1 MKTMKKMLVLML
13 AAAML
18 LSIAA
23 CAATTNAP
31 TPSTDPAPAAEE
43 PTQTAEPSAEKE
55 SLEVWAISS
64 GTETDQYLRDFA
76 SAHPEVDYTITF
88 YSDDDLKTQS
98 KIALDS
104 GIVPDVFFGHAG
116 ADFSEYYASG
126 VLKDITQLIKD
137 NGTYD
142 RIESGYYGPYTV
154 DDKIYG
160 YPEAVLTPW
169 QSLYVNRDIFD
180 ACGITEDPTTVD
192 ELIATCNTIHENGYA
207 PILFEQ
213 GDAVEERTKK
223 VEDFWKNGDP
233 ALDIRSNVQFGEG
246 GAGTFS
252 DGQLNTLVKD
262 TSGRNGK
269 VLSTFVE
276 MGADPS
282 ILYDHAPH
290 IGTDVLRDVVRN
302 LRNRII
308 AGGGEVHFRSE
319 VTEILEENGR
329 VSGVKLADGTV
340 VETEK
345 VILSVGHSARDLFE
359 KLDRMKVFMEP
370 KPFAVGLRIQHPQA
384 QINRNQYGLEDA
396 GKLGAAPYKVTAKTT
411 SGRGVYSFC
420 MCPGGMVVNASSEK
434 GRLAVNGMSNFKR
447 DSGIANSALIV
458 AVTPADFPTAGPL
471 GGIAFQRTLEERA
484 FALGG
489 GKIPVQLYG
498 DFAANRPTVALG
510 DVKPVFCG
518 GYSFAN
524 LRELM
529 PEALNGAFLEGM
541 EQFGRRIR
549 GFDRADAV
557 LAGIESRT
565 SSPLRICRDESLQ
578 SSLKGLYPCGEGAG
592 YAGGITSAAMDGLKV
607 AEEIIKRYAAVG

>member
-1 MKTMKKMLVLML
+1 MIRINQLTLPV
-13 AAAML
+13 
-18 LSIAA
+18 
-23 CAATTNAP
+23 
-31 TPSTDPAPAAEE
+31 DHAEE
-43 PTQTAEPSAEKE
+43 AIKKKAAKLLKIDESAIGEIRIVHRSIDARKKPNLLFSYIVDVTLAGGKKEAAVIKKAANQNVRAE
-55 SLEVWAISS
+55 
-64 GTETDQYLRDFA
+64 
-76 SAHPEVDYTITF
+76 
-88 YSDDDLKTQS
+88 
-98 KIALDS
+98 DS
-104 GIVPDVFFGHAG
+104 
-116 ADFSEYYASG
+116 
-126 VLKDITQLIKD
+126 
-137 NGTYD
+137 
-142 RIESGYYGPYTV
+142 RPYV
-154 DDKIYG
+154 
-160 YPEAVLTPW
+160 YPEHGTQEMRKRPVIIGAGPAGMFAALA
-169 QSLYVNRDIFD
+169 L
-180 ACGITEDPTTVD
+180 A
-192 ELIATCNTIHENGYA
+192 ENGYA

-252 DGQLNTLVKD
+252 DGKLNTLVKD

-319 VTEILEENGR
+319 VTEILEEKGR

-420 MCPGGMVVNASSEK
+420 MCPGGYVVNSSSTENHTV
-434 GRLAVNGMSNFKR
+434 VNGMSYHDRNSKN
-447 DSGIANSALIV
+447 ANSAIIVSVSPKDFGADDALAGVRYQEKLETENYKRGNGLI
-458 AVTPADFPTAGPL
+458 PQQLFGDFCDDRLTTA
-471 GGIAFQRTLEERA
+471 
-484 FALGG
+484 
-489 GKIPVQLYG
+489 YG
-498 DFAANRPTVALG
+498 DFDSCTKGNTV
-510 DVKPVFCG
+510 
-518 GYSFAN
+518 FAK
-524 LRELM
+524 
-529 PEALNGAFLEGM
+529 LNGLMSADMEQSFKLGM
-541 EQFGRRIR
+541 EHFGHLIH
-549 GFDRADAV
+549 GFDRKDAI
-557 LAGIESRT
+557 LSGMETRT
-565 SSPLRICRDESLQ
+565 SSPLRIKRDDSFESNI
-578 SSLKGLYPCGEGAG
+578 SGVYPCGEGAG
-592 YAGGITSAAMDGLKV
+592 YAGGITSAAIDGIKV
-607 AEEIIKRYAAVG
+607 AEAIIKKYRPDFK

>member
-1 MKTMKKMLVLML
+1 M
-13 AAAML
+13 
-18 LSIAA
+18 
-23 CAATTNAP
+23 
-31 TPSTDPAPAAEE
+31 DHAEE
-43 PTQTAEPSAEKE
+43 AIKKKAAKLLKIDESAIGEIRIVHRSIDARKKPNLLFSYIVDVTLAGGKKEAAVIKKAANQNVRAE
-55 SLEVWAISS
+55 
-64 GTETDQYLRDFA
+64 
-76 SAHPEVDYTITF
+76 
-88 YSDDDLKTQS
+88 
-98 KIALDS
+98 DS
-104 GIVPDVFFGHAG
+104 
-116 ADFSEYYASG
+116 
-126 VLKDITQLIKD
+126 
-137 NGTYD
+137 
-142 RIESGYYGPYTV
+142 RPYV
-154 DDKIYG
+154 
-160 YPEAVLTPW
+160 YPEHGTQEMRKRPVIIGAGPAGMFAALA
-169 QSLYVNRDIFD
+169 L
-180 ACGITEDPTTVD
+180 A
-192 ELIATCNTIHENGYA
+192 ENGYA

-252 DGQLNTLVKD
+252 DGKLNTLVKD

-319 VTEILEENGR
+319 VTEILEEKGR

-607 AEEIIKRYAAVG
+607 AEEIIKRYAAVKQM